1 MITQGFLVQYAILM
15 AFSKV
20 LIVVILLNS
29 LEDLKKTLPS
39 FGVLFDTLAKAK
51 FDLLFFIQVN
61 IYFFIIIE
69 FYCFKN

>member
-1 MITQGFLVQYAILM
+1 MLMTQGFLDQYAILM

-61 IYFFIIIE
+61 ILFF
-69 FYCFKN
+69 YYN

>member
-1 MITQGFLVQYAILM
+1 MTQDFLDQYEILM

-20 LIVVILLNS
+20 LIIVILLNS

-61 IYFFIIIE
+61 ILFF
-69 FYCFKN
+69 YYN